1 MFVKLIDF
9 SIKNRLLVILG
20 LVGLLVSS
28 TFMLPK
34 LNLDAFPDVTNIQVQ
49 INTEADGLAAKEVEQ
64 LITYP
69 IESGMYSLPDVEE
82 VRSISK
88 TGLSVVTVVFK
99 EGTDVYFAREQVFQ
113 QLQLAS
119 GDIPKEAGVPEIGP
133 NTSGLGQVFQYALLP
148 DDPEKYNVM
157 ELRSLNDWFVKLSL
171 LTVPGVTDILS
182 FGGDVK
188 QYQVLFDPSK
198 LLSYRL
204 TGADLQEAIEKNNLN
219 AGGWFL
225 ETPNEQIVIR
235 GSGWYAS
242 DEQGLQELAQI
253 PVKVIDGK
261 IVRMRDVA
269 KVEYGSEVRQGLVT
283 MSLRKDDKS
292 VQSLGEVVTGIALKR
307 MGDNTK
313 NTIEDIKAKLAL
325 IQKSLP
331 SGVKIKTFYDQSTLV
346 DKAVDTVKKA
356 LLEAFI
362 LILIVLFL
370 FLLNLRMTLL
380 VMFSI
385 PISVLVSLMVM
396 SHYGISANLMSLGGL
411 TIAIGMIVDG
421 SVVMMENIFKHLS
434 SGSNGDHTSGVALRI
449 QEASRE
455 IARPVFF
462 AVSIIIVVFAPIFGL
477 EGVEGKLFHP
487 MAQSIVFAMAASLI
501 VALVIMPALSIY
513 VFKKPLKHKKNI
525 PFDWLLGKFNSALSF
540 LICHP
545 LKVVSVTIAL
555 FAASLSTLPFLGTE
569 FVPVL
574 EEGTLNIRATL
585 APSVNLRISRD
596 VAEKLEKKI
605 MEFPEV
611 LSVVSRVGRA
621 EIGGDPEPIS
631 NIEFIVELE
640 PITEWTSAKTRVGLE
655 GLMAEKMA
663 VLPGILLSFSQPI
676 ATRVDELLS
685 GVKAELAIKLFGAD
699 LDVLNDKGKE
709 IEKLV
714 GTIEGTTDVAMEQSS
729 GEPQL
734 IISPRRDII
743 SQYGMNVSDIMS
755 LITND
760 IRGQAVGQIIKGN
773 ERYDIYLRLE
783 EQYRNTLDKIK
794 QLPVLT
800 PTGNQLRLEHLADI
814 KVEAG
819 PPQIRRDDVQRRVVV
834 QLNVKGRDMGSVV
847 KDIQGLLED
856 KLNLP
861 EGYSLQYGGQFKNQE
876 RAQKKLMVIVPVSLL
891 LIFLLLYFAFSSI
904 GHAILIMVN
913 VPLALIGGILALFF
927 SGQYLSVPSS
937 IGFIAVFGIAVLNG
951 VVLVNS
957 IKDNIKNGMETC
969 AGVMDGALSRLRP
982 VLLTAIIASLGLIP
996 MLLSQGVGSEIQRP
1010 LATVVVGGI
1019 ISSTFLTL
1027 FVLPVIYNFFYRNKK
1042 EPS

>member
-1 MFVKLIDF
+1 MLVKLIDF

-69 IESGMYSLPDVEE
+69 IESEMYSLPDVEE

-119 GDIPKEAGVPEIGP
+119 EDIPKEAGVPEIGP

-198 LLSYRL
+198 LLSYGL
-204 TGADLQEAIEKNNLN
+204 TGVDLQEAIEKNNLN

-253 PVKVIDGK
+253 PVKVIGGK
-261 IVRMRDVA
+261 IVRLKEVA

-292 VQSLGEVVTGIALKR
+292 VESLGEVVTGIALKR

-325 IQKSLP
+325 IQKALP

-396 SHYGISANLMSLGGL
+396 SHYNISANLMSLGGL

-434 SGSNGDHTSGVALRI
+434 SGNRGDHKSGVALRI

-513 VFKKPLKHKKNI
+513 VFKKPLKHKRNP
-525 PFDWLLGKFNSALSF
+525 PFEWLLEKFNSVLSF
-540 LICHP
+540 LIYHP
-545 LKVVSVTIAL
+545 LKVVSVTVAL
-555 FAASLSTLPFLGTE
+555 FAVSLSTLPFLGTE

-585 APSVNLRISRD
+585 APSVNLTISRD
-596 VAEKLEKKI
+596 VAQKLERKI

-631 NIEFIVELE
+631 NIEFIVEIE
-640 PITEWTSAKTRVGLE
+640 PITEWTSAKTRIELE
-655 GLMAEKMA
+655 ELMAKKMA
-663 VLPGILLSFSQPI
+663 ILPGILLSFSQPI

-714 GTIEGTTDVAMEQSS
+714 GTVEGTTDVAMEQSS

-734 IISPRRDII
+734 IISPRREII

-760 IRGQAVGQIIKGN
+760 IRGQTVGQIIKGN

-876 RAQKKLMVIVPVSLL
+876 RAQKKLMIIVPVSLL

-904 GHAILIMVN
+904 GHAVLIMVN

-969 AGVMDGALSRLRP
+969 AGVMEGALSRLRP

-1019 ISSTFLTL
+1019 VSSTFLTL

>member
-1 MFVKLIDF
+1 MLVKLIDF
-9 SIKNRLLVILG
+9 SIKNRLLVLLG
-20 LVGLLVSS
+20 LGGLLISS
-28 TFMLPK
+28 AFMLPK

-69 IESGMYSLPDVEE
+69 IESEMYSLPDVEE

-99 EGTDVYFAREQVFQ
+99 EGTDIYFAREQVFQ

-119 GDIPKEAGVPEIGP
+119 ENIPKEAGVPEIGP
-133 NTSGLGQVFQYALLP
+133 NSSGLGQVFQYALLP
-148 DDPEKYNVM
+148 DDPEHYNIM
-157 ELRSLNDWFVKLSL
+157 ELRALNDWFVKLSL
-171 LTVPGVTDILS
+171 LTVPGVTNILS
-182 FGGDVK
+182 FGGEVK
-188 QYQVLFDPSK
+188 QYQVLFDPLR
-198 LLSYRL
+198 LLSYNL
-204 TGADLQEAIEKNNLN
+204 TGADLQDAIEKNNLN

-253 PVKVIDGK
+253 PVKVIEGR
-261 IVRMRDVA
+261 IVRLKDVA
-269 KVEYGSEVRQGLVT
+269 KIQYGSEVRQGLVT
-283 MSLRKDDKS
+283 MSLRTEDKS
-292 VQSLGEVVTGIALKR
+292 VRSLGEVVTGIALKR

-313 NTIEDIKAKLAL
+313 STIEDIKAKLSV
-325 IQKSLP
+325 IQKALP
-331 SGVKIKTFYDQSTLV
+331 KGVTIKTFYDQSTLV
-346 DKAVDTVKKA
+346 DKAVETVEKA
-356 LLEAFI
+356 LLEAFV

-385 PISVLVSLMVM
+385 PISVLVSLMMM

-434 SGSNGDHTSGVALRI
+434 SGSRRDPKSGVALRI

-487 MAQSIVFAMAASLI
+487 MAQSIVFAMGASLI

-513 VFKKPLKHKKNI
+513 VFKKPLKHKKNV
-525 PFDWLLGKFNSALSF
+525 PFEWLLRQFNRVLSF

-545 LKVVSVTIAL
+545 LKVISVTVAM
-555 FAASLSTLPFLGTE
+555 FSASLTLLPFLGTE

-585 APSVNLRISRD
+585 APSVNLTISKD
-596 VAEKLEKKI
+596 VAQKLEKKI
-605 MEFPEV
+605 MAFPEV
-611 LSVVSRVGRA
+611 ISVVSRVGRA

-631 NIEFIVELE
+631 NIEFIVELD
-640 PITEWTSAKTRVGLE
+640 PITEWTSAKTRIELE
-655 GLMAEKMA
+655 ALMAKKLS

-699 LDVLNDKGKE
+699 LDVLNEKGKE

-714 GTIEGTTDVAMEQSS
+714 GTVKGTKDVAMEQSS

-734 IISPRRDII
+734 IISPRRDVI

-760 IRGQAVGQIIKGN
+760 IRGQAVGKIIKGN

-783 EQYRNTLDKIK
+783 ERYRNTIDKIK
-794 QLPVLT
+794 QLPILT

-847 KDIQGLLED
+847 KDIQALLGR
-856 KLNLP
+856 KLDLP
-861 EGYSLQYGGQFKNQE
+861 EGYSLQYGGQFKNQK
-876 RAQKKLMVIVPVSLL
+876 RAQEKLMIIVPVSLL

-904 GHAILIMVN
+904 GHAVLIMVN

-957 IKDNIKNGMETC
+957 IKDNIKNGMKTY
-969 AGVMDGALSRLRP
+969 AGVMEGALSRLRP

-1019 ISSTFLTL
+1019 ISSTLLTL
-1027 FVLPVIYNFFYRNKK
+1027 FVLPVIYNYFYKTKK
-1042 EPS
+1042 TP